1 MIVPQDKLQEAWITV
16 RPGLTRV
23 RERTAP
29 RWIEE
34 DVYAELRAGRSTLH
48 LGYVDG
54 VYVGFTVL
62 TPSQTFDG
70 MVLHIWCAHNA
81 SSYDV
86 ISLFTPEL
94 ERLGR
99 SIGARHL
106 TFWSPRKWDRK
117 IAPVGFKANQTE
129 YVKELL

>member
-1 MIVPQDKLQEAWITV
+1 MIVPQDKLHDAWTLIRHGLAKV
-16 RPGLTRV
+16 RR
-23 RERTAP
+23 RSAS

-34 DVYAELRAGRSTLH
+34 DVYAEVRAGRSTLH
-48 LGYVDG
+48 LAHVDG
-54 VYVGFTVL
+54 IYVGFVVL
-62 TPSQTFDG
+62 SPSQTFDG

-86 ISLFTPEL
+86 VRLFTPEL

-117 IAPVGFKANQTE
+117 IGKVGFKANQTE